1 MIEAGVEVEAT
12 AAPRSLPAAAAAA
25 AAAAVS
31 EATKIRRDW
40 AVFNSGVFSWNR
52 APGGRGNGK
61 RLPGIPTHLHAPRLH
76 IGAPGG
82 KCVEC
87 SLINILRAGGN

>member
-12 AAPRSLPAAAAAA
+12 AAPRSLPAAAA

-52 APGGRGNGK
+52 APGGEGK
-61 RLPGIPTHLHAPRLH
+61 WEKASRHPDSFACSSFAYRCS
-76 IGAPGG
+76 GG
-82 KCVEC
+82 KMC
-87 SLINILRAGGN
+87 